1 MKLNELKRL
10 NNILYKYTGLG
21 KIEKD
26 VDASIIYHSCYY
38 LDKIL
43 YEIYNYLIDYD
54 VGNQAK
60 FIEVEVKILDED
72 IDKDDGSLL
81 SSSGLN
87 DLLNLFYETEAPDGN
102 FMVTNLFG
110 SSYRVDNIFYYSLNI
125 TIKDAIKEHIF
136 RDKERKTF
144 KGNSLS
150 SYELSFKCLRNWE
163 AGGFMRCK
171 YENSRFCNLF
181 DEKRV

>member
-72 IDKDDGSLL
+72 IKKMFEQALKGCSDQYEKIKAM
-81 SSSGLN
+81 N
-87 DLLNLFYETEAPDGN
+87 DEING
-102 FMVTNLFG
+102 
-110 SSYRVDNIFYYSLNI
+110 
-125 TIKDAIKEHIF
+125 
-136 RDKERKTF
+136 
-144 KGNSLS
+144 
-150 SYELSFKCLRNWE
+150 
-163 AGGFMRCK
+163 
-171 YENSRFCNLF
+171 
-181 DEKRV
+181 